1 MNNDVDQ
8 DLDRSAEATDGEV
21 LAGEGIGAGRAM
33 TWFLVITGVLGFIA
47 SFTLTYERFKL
58 LTEPGYKP
66 SCSINPIISCG
77 NVMTKPQAA
86 VFGFPNPLMGI
97 AGFAVVLAVAA
108 GLLAGA
114 RYRRWFWAGLQVG
127 VTLGLVLICWLISQS
142 LYSIGA
148 LCPYCMVVWVIIFPM
163 FWYVTLHNLK
173 HRVLPFPERWREGL
187 DAVLTLHWF
196 GPLLWY
202 LVVGGMVLIRF
213 WSYWRTLL

>member
-1 MNNDVDQ
+1 MNDD
-8 DLDRSAEATDGEV
+8 AGDG
-21 LAGEGIGAGRAM
+21 GIGAGRAM
-33 TWFLVITGVLGFIA
+33 TWFLVVTGVLGFIA

-58 LTEPGYKP
+58 LTDPGYKP

-77 NVMTKPQAA
+77 NVMTTSQAS

-97 AGFAVVLAVAA
+97 AGFAVVLAVGA

-114 RYRRWFWAGLQVG
+114 RYRRWFWAGLQLG
-127 VTLGLVLICWLISQS
+127 VTLGLVLICWLITQS

-213 WSYWRTLL
+213 WSYWKTLL

>member
-1 MNNDVDQ
+1 MDAADQ
-8 DLDRSAEATDGEV
+8 DHDRDSV
-21 LAGEGIGAGRAM
+21 GAGRAM
-33 TWFLVITGVLGFIA
+33 TWFLLVTAALGFAA

-58 LTEPGYKP
+58 FTDPGYVP

-77 NVMTKPQAA
+77 NVMTTHQAA

-97 AGFAVVLAVAA
+97 AGFAVVLAVGA

-114 RYRRWFWAGLQVG
+114 RYHRWYWLGLQLG
-127 VTLGLVLICWLISQS
+127 TTLGLVLICWLVTQS

-163 FWYVTLHNLK
+163 FWYVTLHNLR
-173 HRVLPFPERWREGL
+173 HRVIPTPEGWRDGL

-202 LVVGGMVLIRF
+202 LVVGGMVLVRF
-213 WSYWRTLL
+213 WSYWQTLL

>member
-1 MNNDVDQ
+1 M
-8 DLDRSAEATDGEV
+8 
-21 LAGEGIGAGRAM
+21 I
-33 TWFLVITGVLGFIA
+33 ITSLLGFVA

-58 LTEPGYKP
+58 LTEPGYVP
-66 SCSINPIISCG
+66 SCSLNPIISCG

-97 AGFAVVLAVAA
+97 AGFAVTLALAM

-114 RYRRWFWAGLQVG
+114 RYARWFWLGLQAG
-127 VTLGLVLICWLISQS
+127 VTFGLGLICWLVYQS

-148 LCPYCMVVWVIIFPM
+148 LCPYCMVVWAIIFPM

-173 HRVLPFPERWREGL
+173 HGVIPTPPGWRGTI
-187 DAVLTLHWF
+187 DAVLVLHWF

-202 LVVGGMVLIRF
+202 LAVAGMVLVRF
-213 WSYWRTLL
+213 WSYWQTLL

>member
-1 MNNDVDQ
+1 MPGWVILGGMDAA
-8 DLDRSAEATDGEV
+8 DRDPDSGADGV
-21 LAGEGIGAGRAM
+21 GAGRAM
-33 TWFLVITGVLGFIA
+33 TWFLVVTAALGFAA

-58 LTEPGYKP
+58 FTDPGYVP

-77 NVMTKPQAA
+77 NVMTTHQAA

-97 AGFAVVLAVAA
+97 AGFAAVLAAGA

-114 RYRRWFWAGLQVG
+114 RYRRWYWLGLQLG
-127 VTLGLVLICWLISQS
+127 TLLGLVLICWLVTQS

-148 LCPYCMVVWVIIFPM
+148 LCPYCIVVWVIVFPM

-173 HRVLPFPERWREGL
+173 HRVIPTPESWREGL

-202 LVVGGMVLIRF
+202 LAVGGMVLVRF
-213 WSYWRTLL
+213 WSYWQTLL

>member
-1 MNNDVDQ
+1 MLGGMDDDADQ
-8 DLDRSAEATDGEV
+8 DGTGTGRGV
-21 LAGEGIGAGRAM
+21 GAGRAM
-33 TWFLVITGVLGFIA
+33 TWFLVVTGALGFIA

-58 LTEPGYKP
+58 FTDPGYRP
-66 SCSINPIISCG
+66 SCSINPVISCG
-77 NVMTKPQAA
+77 NVMTTSQAA

-97 AGFAVVLAVAA
+97 AGFAVVLAVGT

-114 RYRRWFWAGLQVG
+114 RYHRWFWAGLQLG
-127 VTLGLVLICWLISQS
+127 VTLGLVLICWLITQS

-202 LVVGGMVLIRF
+202 LVVGGMVLVRF